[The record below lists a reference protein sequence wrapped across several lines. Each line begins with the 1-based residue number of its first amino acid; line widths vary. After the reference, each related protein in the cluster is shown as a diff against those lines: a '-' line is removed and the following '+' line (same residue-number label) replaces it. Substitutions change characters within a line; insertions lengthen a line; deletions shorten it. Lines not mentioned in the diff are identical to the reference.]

1 MTPDLSLE
9 GQPGISKR
17 KKGEGVSPQAS
28 GMCGVGG
35 GWSCRGWP
43 RTTRLDHPSPDGA
56 LLLLAGPAGRR
67 VRRARAL
74 VGKLGKV
81 RAKATP

>member
-35 GWSCRGWP
+35 GGGAAGAGP
-43 RTTRLDHPSPDGA
+43 GPLDLTTRPLTEPSSSW
-56 LLLLAGPAGRR
+56 
-67 VRRARAL
+67 RAL
-74 VGKLGKV
+74 QDGE
-81 RAKATP
+81 